1 MEKNTS
7 FLGRKKISMLRYTQ
21 IIYLKC
27 TMTRDLNIFVIESII
42 SRDTIFC
49 SHDMLTE
56 ISNRFMVQ
64 VSPENCTPYVNM
76 TVCWLHVPLVVSLDS
91 SFRKKRARVKA
102 ALVFYSQYSF
112 QITTSYYLC

>member
-1 MEKNTS
+1 
-7 FLGRKKISMLRYTQ
+7 MLRYMQ

-56 ISNRFMVQ
+56 ISNCFMVQ
-64 VSPENCTPYVNM
+64 ISPENCTPYVS
-76 TVCWLHVPLVVSLDS
+76 TTECWLRVPLVVSLGS
-91 SFRKKRARVKA
+91 SLRKKRAGVKA
-102 ALVFYSQYSF
+102 ALVFY
-112 QITTSYYLC
+112 